1 MTDSTTPKDT
11 AIQEDELSGNQP
23 EECNKDTPTGGLLK
37 PEQPPSQE
45 IGDETHTPGE
55 PKSTH
60 QGYSSDQPTGQPEEQ
75 RQALGLHTKRV
86 NTSPI
91 VEHIC
96 RQA

>member
-45 IGDETHTPGE
+45 IGDETHTPEHGLSLY
-55 PKSTH
+55 KYFFKMKTTKHS
-60 QGYSSDQPTGQPEEQ
+60 
-75 RQALGLHTKRV
+75 AL
-86 NTSPI
+86 
-91 VEHIC
+91 
-96 RQA
+96 